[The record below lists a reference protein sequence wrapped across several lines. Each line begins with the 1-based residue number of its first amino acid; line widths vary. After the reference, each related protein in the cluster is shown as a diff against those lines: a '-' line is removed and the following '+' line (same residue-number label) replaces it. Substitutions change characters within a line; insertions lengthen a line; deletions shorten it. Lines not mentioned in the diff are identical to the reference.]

1 MAINT
6 MIYGS
11 AVLRYVGEI
20 DYFPVNL
27 PLSGNFLETIPA
39 QTASTA
45 KHKPQ
50 VIDFLGI
57 FYGYKGLPV
66 RLPTH

>member
-1 MAINT
+1 

-45 KHKPQ
+45 
-50 VIDFLGI
+50 IYMLL
-57 FYGYKGLPV
+57 YYKNRGF
-66 RLPTH
+66 